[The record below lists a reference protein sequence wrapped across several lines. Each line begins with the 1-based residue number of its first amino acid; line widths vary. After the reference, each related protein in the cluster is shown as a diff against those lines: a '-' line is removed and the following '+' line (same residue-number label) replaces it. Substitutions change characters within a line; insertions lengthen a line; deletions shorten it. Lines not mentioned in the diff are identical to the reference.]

1 MGVQTLTQF
10 DSCQGARERAC
21 SRQSACNRKYD
32 TRMKLVGNYY
42 YNSLLLFTMV
52 KLYGIGSKAVVK
64 NFLQDVII
72 CVAYYIVGA
81 TLELLM
87 R

>member
-1 MGVQTLTQF
+1 
-10 DSCQGARERAC
+10 
-21 SRQSACNRKYD
+21 
-32 TRMKLVGNYY
+32 MKFVGNYY

-64 NFLQDVII
+64 NFLQDGII
-72 CVAYYIVGA
+72 CVTYYIVGA

>member
-1 MGVQTLTQF
+1 MLGKEPVQ
-10 DSCQGARERAC
+10 DRAHAIENMT
-21 SRQSACNRKYD
+21 SLNVYTAWTV
-32 TRMKLVGNYY
+32 TRMKFVGNYY

-52 KLYGIGSKAVVK
+52 KLYSIGSKAVVK

-72 CVAYYIVGA
+72 CVTYYIVGA